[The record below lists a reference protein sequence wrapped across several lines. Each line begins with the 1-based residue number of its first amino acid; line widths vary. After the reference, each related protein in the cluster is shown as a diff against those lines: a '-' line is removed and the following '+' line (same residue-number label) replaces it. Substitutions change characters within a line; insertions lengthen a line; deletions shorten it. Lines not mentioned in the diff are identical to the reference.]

1 MIDSY
6 DFEFGFTTCNYIQDP
21 KIQLFELDDHQLG
34 VHKVSSRTTHKVVQP
49 PNPTLANLGGLPS
62 PETAWEAFYPEGSI
76 NPSADIPGGFS
87 FYLSGPQEF
96 ADRLETASEVVMS
109 YRMMLQDGWEWKK
122 GGKLPGVC
130 KYHICPV
137 NVLASVLKLQLLQ
150 SVVLA
155 NYHIDVAGVERIIVV
170 NVLTYDPCGGDL
182 SCVLHFLRK
191 DLTELLSV

>member
-6 DFEFGFTTCNYIQDP
+6 DFEFGFTTCKHIQHP
-21 KIQLFELDDHQLG
+21 KIQLFKLDDHQLG

-49 PNPTLANLGGLPS
+49 PNPISANVEDLPS
-62 PETAWEAFYPEGSI
+62 PETAWEAFYPEGST
-76 NPSADIPGGFS
+76 NPSADISGGFS

-130 KYHICPV
+130 KYVSRKCSCIGSEV
-137 NVLASVLKLQLLQ
+137 TLV
-150 SVVLA
+150 
-155 NYHIDVAGVERIIVV
+155 
-170 NVLTYDPCGGDL
+170 GGIGEL
-182 SCVLHFLRK
+182 SYRCSGGRK
-191 DLTELLSV
+191 DHRCQCFDLRPMWR

>member
-6 DFEFGFTTCNYIQDP
+6 DFSFGFTTCKHIQHL
-21 KIQLFELDDHQLG
+21 KVQLVKLDDRELG

-49 PNPTLANLGGLPS
+49 PSPNSTLVNWGSLP
-62 PETAWEAFYPEGSI
+62 PPDTAWEAFYPEGSI

-109 YRMMLQDGWEWKK
+109 YSMMLQDGWEWKK

-130 KYHICPV
+130 KY
-137 NVLASVLKLQLLQ
+137 
-150 SVVLA
+150 
-155 NYHIDVAGVERIIVV
+155 
-170 NVLTYDPCGGDL
+170 
-182 SCVLHFLRK
+182 
-191 DLTELLSV
+191 

>member
-1 MIDSY
+1 MDEKGRCADGFPVNPSPVVAGGAKKSNYAMYGFLCEQPTGMIDSY
-6 DFEFGFTTCNYIQDP
+6 DFEFGFTTCKHIQHT

-49 PNPTLANLGGLPS
+49 PFSTIVNLGCLPA

-122 GGKLPGVC
+122 GGKLPGEIGRAHV
-130 KYHICPV
+130 
-137 NVLASVLKLQLLQ
+137 
-150 SVVLA
+150 
-155 NYHIDVAGVERIIVV
+155 
-170 NVLTYDPCGGDL
+170 
-182 SCVLHFLRK
+182 
-191 DLTELLSV
+191 

>member
-6 DFEFGFTTCNYIQDP
+6 DFEYGFTTCKHIQHP
-21 KIQLFELDDHQLG
+21 KIQLFKLDDHQFG

-49 PNPTLANLGGLPS
+49 PNPISANVEDLPS
-62 PETAWEAFYPEGSI
+62 PETAWEAFYPEGST
-76 NPSADIPGGFS
+76 NPSADISGGFS

-130 KYHICPV
+130 KYVSRKC
-137 NVLASVLKLQLLQ
+137 
-150 SVVLA
+150 
-155 NYHIDVAGVERIIVV
+155 
-170 NVLTYDPCGGDL
+170 
-182 SCVLHFLRK
+182 SCVGSEVTLVGGIGELSYRCSGGRK
-191 DLTELLSV
+191 DHRCQCFDLRPMWR